1 MRSLNIP
8 RIFVKRSVS
17 DGENI
22 RNFLI
27 IKDDYVEVASGRNNI
42 AHLFDEIYVEEV
54 YDDSYKYFLD
64 FENNKLCMDVCV
76 IVGNSALFL
85 DTNAKISLR
94 EFVGKNIVPLVSVGE
109 IVNKSSRLVAIFT
122 GKRELRYGLSTCSG
136 IVFYFTQVEYK
147 PQKYLFV
154 ISEDVKVRK
163 VA

>member
-1 MRSLNIP
+1 LRWLTIP
-8 RIFVKRSVS
+8 RIFIKRNIS
-17 DGENI
+17 DYENI

-27 IKDDYVEVASGRNNI
+27 IKDDYVEIASRTNNI
-42 AHLFDEIYVEEV
+42 AHLFNEIYVEEV

-64 FENNKLCMDVCV
+64 FENNKLCRDVCV
-76 IVGNSALFL
+76 IVSNNALFL

-94 EFVGKNIVPLVSVGE
+94 EFIGRNIVPLVSVGE

-136 IVFYFTQVEYK
+136 IVFYFTQTEYK

-154 ISEDVKVRK
+154 ISEDVKVKK
-163 VA
+163 VV